1 MIHDEARVADS
12 ASLGHGLS
20 IWQGAVVREDARI
33 GDETTVGLGA
43 YIGSGV
49 TIGNRCKIQNF
60 ACVYEPAW
68 LGEGVFVGPGAI
80 LTNDRHPRAMN
91 IDGSLKGASDW
102 NAVGVVVGEGASIG
116 AHATCVAPLRIG
128 QWAMV
133 AAGSVVTR
141 DVPDFALAVGV
152 PARLVGWVGRAGR
165 RLIEE
170 IPGVWN
176 CPLTG
181 ERYVIDGD
189 GYLRLDDE

>member
-49 TIGNRCKIQNF
+49 IIGDRCKIQNY
-60 ACVYEPAW
+60 ACLYEPAW
-68 LGEGVFVGPGAI
+68 LGGGVFVGPGAM

-141 DVPDFALAVGV
+141 
-152 PARLVGWVGRAGR
+152 LVGWVGRAGR

-181 ERYVIDGD
+181 ERYVMDGD
-189 GYLRLDDE
+189 GYLRLDDA